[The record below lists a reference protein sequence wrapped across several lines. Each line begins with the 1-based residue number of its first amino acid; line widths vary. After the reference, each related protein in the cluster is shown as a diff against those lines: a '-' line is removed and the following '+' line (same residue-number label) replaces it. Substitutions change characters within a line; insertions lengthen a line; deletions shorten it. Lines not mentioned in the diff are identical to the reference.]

1 MATQKKNTI
10 AYTDQLIENGVLYTD
25 NDYQA
30 QEQKNRN
37 RRRNRTRGQH
47 IYQGSRLAAWQYEE
61 NELLVSR

>member
-10 AYTDQLIENGVLYTD
+10 AYTDQLIENGVLYAD
-25 NDYQA
+25 DDYQA
-30 QEQKNRN
+30 QEQSNQN